1 MKTTIVR
8 HAFGIRCAPRS
19 PNEAQ
24 VESEETEEP
33 QDALKSDDAT
43 ATTVVRRALGIRCI
57 PVAPTKHEQ
66 NPDNGQ

>member
-8 HAFGIRCAPRS
+8 HAFGIRCTPRDDPDEAPVAS
-19 PNEAQ
+19 
-24 VESEETEEP
+24 EEP
-33 QDALKSDDAT
+33 QDALKPDGT
-43 ATTVVRRALGIRCI
+43 MTTSVVRRAVGIRCI